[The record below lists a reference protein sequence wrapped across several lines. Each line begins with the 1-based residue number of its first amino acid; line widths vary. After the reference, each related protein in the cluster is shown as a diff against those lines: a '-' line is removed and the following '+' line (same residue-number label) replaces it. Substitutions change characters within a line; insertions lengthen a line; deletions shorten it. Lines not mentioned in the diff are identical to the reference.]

1 MKTDYYSLLKLQR
14 LYYLVMYILTF
25 VSLSVC
31 AQQKILTFEDYIGAV
46 LDEPKVSIYNNKIN
60 FLDQNNGQSPILREL
75 EFRTETDEWNLT
87 RQEYLLRSSFNGKK
101 EREKEQAYYDSNKS
115 VIEAE
120 KKVEIHDEIVDRY
133 TNWLNYLLLREKQS
147 IIKKRILLA
156 EDKMAILK
164 TKAAL
169 TVDFNLNEY
178 IKTEDQFHDA
188 KRQQLMLEH
197 ELQLINATI
206 AQGVPNIVFQVID
219 TSQLIAIER
228 VGEVLNQITD
238 TAYIHPDF
246 EERSSQINQ
255 LQKEYELE
263 QVQDQQ
269 ILDFVQLKYA
279 GRDNSDLVQEFS
291 FGMGIN
297 IPLKN
302 INQVKLNEILLE
314 VLENEDK
321 LSNDKYY
328 NTLKINQQKLYIN
341 LLTEQYQLLEEQ
353 SINSQSFYSAQTY
366 EKLVASDPVM
376 LLQIEESL
384 LLREQK
390 KLDLKIEIY
399 TLYINILDDSGLL
412 SQLPFINYLK

>member
-178 IKTEDQFHDA
+178 IKTEDQFHDV

>member
-178 IKTEDQFHDA
+178 IKTEDQFHDV

-353 SINSQSFYSAQTY
+353 SANSQSFYSAQTY

-399 TLYINILDDSGLL
+399 TLYINILDNSGLL

>member
-31 AQQKILTFEDYIGAV
+31 AQQKMLTFEDYIGAV

-399 TLYINILDDSGLL
+399 TLYINILDNSGLL

>member
-178 IKTEDQFHDA
+178 IKTEDQFHDV

-399 TLYINILDDSGLL
+399 TLYINILDNSGLL